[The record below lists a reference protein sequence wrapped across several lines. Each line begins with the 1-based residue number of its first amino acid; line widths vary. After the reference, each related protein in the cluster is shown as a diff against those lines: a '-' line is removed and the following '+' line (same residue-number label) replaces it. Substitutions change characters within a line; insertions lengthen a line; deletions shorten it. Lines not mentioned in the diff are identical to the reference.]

1 MKMMKFLRLTKT
13 AALLTIIAGATPVLA
28 QSADVITIGSV
39 VHPGPSIVVPVY
51 VRDLAGTPLGMDQPA
66 GSRIQSLSIKVDYAP
81 AAPIDSVTFTRAGI
95 TAALTPTLELTP
107 SAPGSITLLVTFPE
121 ATQLV
126 PFNQSAA
133 APGDLIGQLSFNL
146 APGAAPGTVITLT
159 LDPSL
164 TQLTDE
170 GGSGETKQTVAD
182 GTLLLIGGT
191 ITVMDPAEIPTMAEW
206 ALILLALALAATAV
220 VTLRS

>member
-1 MKMMKFLRLTKT
+1 MKMMKFSRLTT
-13 AALLTIIAGATPVLA
+13 AAALLTIFAAATPVMA

-39 VHPGPSIVVPVY
+39 VHQGPSVVVPVY
-51 VRDLAGTPLGMDQPA
+51 VRDVAGTPLGMDQPA
-66 GSRIQSLSIKVDYAP
+66 GSRIQSFSLKVDYAP
-81 AAPIDSVTFTRAGI
+81 AAPIESVTLTRAGI
-95 TAALTPTLELTP
+95 TAGLTPTLELTP
-107 SAPGSITLLVTFPE
+107 SSPGSITLLVTFPE

-133 APGDLIGQLSFNL
+133 PPGDLIGQLTFNL
-146 APGAAPGTVITLT
+146 APGVAPGTIITLT

-164 TQLTDE
+164 TQLADE

-182 GTLLLIGGT
+182 GTLLLVGGT
-191 ITVMDPAEIPTMAEW
+191 ITVLDPAEIPTLAEW
-206 ALILLALALAATAV
+206 VLILLGLALAAAAV